1 MISTVSASFEWTA
14 HQVAMLGGNKG
25 TIYIVA
31 DEKLSKI

>member
-1 MISTVSASFEWTA
+1 MISAVSASFEWTA
-14 HQVAMLGGNKG
+14 YQVAMLGNKG